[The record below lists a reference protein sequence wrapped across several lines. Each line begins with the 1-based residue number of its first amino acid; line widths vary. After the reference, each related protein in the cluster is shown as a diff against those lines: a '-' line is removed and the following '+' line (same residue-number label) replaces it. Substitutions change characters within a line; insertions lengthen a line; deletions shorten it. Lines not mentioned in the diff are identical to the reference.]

1 MSSAMAGAVDLSGLK
16 ARAEQRGSTQRG
28 PGGGPPSGGAP
39 QAGADGAPVVEGGPA
54 PGGSFVIDVTED
66 SFQSEVL
73 ERSMTVPVVVDLWA
87 DWCQPCK
94 QLSPTLEKLAA
105 EGGGAWI
112 LAKVDV
118 DANPR
123 IAQMFQVQSIPTVY
137 VVVAQ
142 QPVTSFSGVQPEN
155 ELRGWIG
162 QILDALRDRMPAIAE
177 GEARAAAGGGGSPEP
192 APEPDDPRFTAAEE
206 ALERGDYD
214 AAVSAYEQ
222 ILAEEPA
229 NAEAQAALAQVRFMS
244 RAEQADPS
252 AVSRADAS
260 PDDVDAQKAAADA
273 ELAAGQVE
281 AAFDRL
287 VRTVQRTAG
296 DDRDAA
302 REHLVGLFELFA
314 SDDPRV
320 TGARRALA
328 RALY

>member
-16 ARAEQRGSTQRG
+16 ARAEQRGPAQRG
-28 PGGGPPSGGAP
+28 APAGGAP
-39 QAGADGAPVVEGGPA
+39 QAPAGGDGAPAVEGA
-54 PGGSFVIDVTED
+54 PPPSGSFVIDVTED
-66 SFQSEVL
+66 SFQTEVL

-94 QLSPTLEKLAA
+94 QLSPTLEKLATEA
-105 EGGGAWI
+105 GGAWI

-177 GEARAAAGGGGSPEP
+177 AEARVAAGGGAPAAEPE
-192 APEPDDPRFTAAEE
+192 PEPDDPRFTAAEE

-214 AAVSAYEQ
+214 AAVAAYEQ
-222 ILAEEPA
+222 ILAAEPA
-229 NAEAQAALAQVRFMS
+229 NTEAQAALAQVRFMS
-244 RAEQADPS
+244 RAEQADPT
-252 AVSRADAS
+252 AVTRADAA
-260 PDDVDAQKAAADA
+260 PDDVEAQKAAADA
-273 ELAAGQVE
+273 ELASGQVE

-287 VRTVQRTAG
+287 VKTVQRTAAEE
-296 DDRDAA
+296 RDAA

-314 SDDPRV
+314 ADDPRV
-320 TGARRALA
+320 TAARRALA

>member
-1 MSSAMAGAVDLSGLK
+1 MAGAVDLSGLK
-16 ARAEQRGSTQRG
+16 ARAEQRGSGQRG
-28 PGGGPPSGGAP
+28 APAGGAP
-39 QAGADGAPVVEGGPA
+39 KSPAEGDGAPVVEGA
-54 PGGSFVIDVTED
+54 PPPTGSFVIDVTED
-66 SFQSEVL
+66 SFQDEVL

-94 QLSPTLEKLAA
+94 QLSPTLEKLAN
-105 EGGGAWI
+105 ESGGAWI

-155 ELRGWIG
+155 ELRSWIG
-162 QILDALRDRMPAIAE
+162 QILDALRDRMPAIAQ
-177 GEARAAAGGGGSPEP
+177 GEARAAAGGGGEAAEPVPEP
-192 APEPDDPRFTAAEE
+192 EDPRFTAAEE

-214 AAVSAYEQ
+214 AAVAAYEQ
-222 ILAEEPA
+222 ILAAEPA
-229 NAEAQAALAQVRFMS
+229 NTEAAAALAQVRFMS

-252 AVSRADAS
+252 AVTRADAA

-273 ELAAGQVE
+273 ELAAGQVD

-296 DDRDAA
+296 DDRNAA
-302 REHLVGLFELFA
+302 REHLVELFELFA
-314 SDDPRV
+314 ADDPRV
-320 TGARRALA
+320 TSSRRALA

>member
-1 MSSAMAGAVDLSGLK
+1 MAGAVDLSGLK
-16 ARAEQRGSTQRG
+16 ARAEQRGSAPRG
-28 PGGGPPSGGAP
+28 AAPGGAAAPPAGG
-39 QAGADGAPVVEGGPA
+39 DGAPVVEGAPPPA
-54 PGGSFVIDVTED
+54 GGHVIEVTED
-66 SFQSEVL
+66 NFQTEVL

-87 DWCQPCK
+87 EWCQPCK

-112 LAKVDV
+112 LATVDV

-142 QPVTSFSGVQPEN
+142 QPVTSFNGVQPEP
-155 ELRGWIG
+155 ELRSWIG
-162 QILDALRDRMPAIAE
+162 QILDALRERMPAIAE
-177 GEARAAAGGGGSPEP
+177 AEARAGQDGGGEPAEP
-192 APEPDDPRFTAAEE
+192 APEPEDPRFTAAED

-214 AAVSAYEQ
+214 AAVFAYEN

-229 NAEAQAALAQVRFMS
+229 NTEAQAALAQVRFMS

-252 AVSRADAS
+252 AVTRADAA
-260 PDDVDAQKAAADA
+260 PDDVEAQKAAADA

-287 VRTVQRTAG
+287 VKTVQRTAG

-314 SDDPRV
+314 ADDPRV
-320 TGARRALA
+320 TASRRALA

>member
-1 MSSAMAGAVDLSGLK
+1 
-16 ARAEQRGSTQRG
+16 
-28 PGGGPPSGGAP
+28 
-39 QAGADGAPVVEGGPA
+39 
-54 PGGSFVIDVTED
+54 
-66 SFQSEVL
+66 
-73 ERSMTVPVVVDLWA
+73 VPVVVDLWA

-94 QLSPTLEKLAA
+94 QLSPTLEKLAT

-162 QILDALRDRMPAIAE
+162 QILDALRDRMPAIAQA
-177 GEARAAAGGGGSPEP
+177 EARAAAGGADGAEP
-192 APEPDDPRFTAAEE
+192 APEPEDPRFTAAEE

-214 AAVSAYEQ
+214 AAVAAYER

-229 NAEAQAALAQVRFMS
+229 NPEAQAALAQVRFMS
-244 RAEQADPS
+244 RAEQADPT
-252 AVSRADAS
+252 AVARADAA
-260 PDDVDAQKAAADA
+260 PDDVEAQKAAADA

-296 DDRDAA
+296 DDRNAA

-314 SDDPRV
+314 ADDPRV
-320 TGARRALA
+320 TSARRALA